1 MEENKKELMQV
12 NKIYAVD
19 FDGTL
24 HDKEYPELGEPNTD
38 LFKYLIQRQQSGD
51 KIILWTCREGKRLEE
66 AVIYCRAHGLNP
78 DAVNDNIPANKEK
91 YKNNCRKVYADY
103 YIDDRNKMI
112 VARRRRRK
120 CGPLNRTNV
129 LNYMMKKRTK

>member
-1 MEENKKELMQV
+1 M

-24 HDKEYPELGEPNTD
+24 NTAEYPELGEPNTE
-38 LFKYLIQRQQSGD
+38 LFQFLIKRQQSGD
-51 KIILWTCREGKRLEE
+51 KIILWTCREGDPLKE
-66 AVIYCRAHGLNP
+66 AVIYCRANGLEF
-78 DAVNDNIPANKEK
+78 DAVNDNIPTNKSK

-112 VARRRRRK
+112 VARRRKKK
-120 CGPLNRTNV
+120 CGKLNRTNV

>member
-1 MEENKKELMQV
+1 MNE
-12 NKIYAVD
+12 IYAVD

-24 HDKEYPELGEPNTD
+24 NTSEYPELGEPNVE
-38 LFKYLIQRQQSGD
+38 LFHFLIQRQQSGD
-51 KIILWTCREGKRLEE
+51 KIILWTCREGKLLQE
-66 AVIYCRAHGLNP
+66 AVIYCRANGLEF
-78 DAVNDNIPANKEK
+78 DAINDNIPEN
-91 YKNNCRKVYADY
+91 KNNCRKVYADY

-112 VARRRRRK
+112 VARRRRKK

>member
-1 MEENKKELMQV
+1 M

-24 HDKEYPELGEPNTD
+24 NTAEYPKLGEPNTE
-38 LFKYLIQRQQSGD
+38 LFQFLIKRQQSGD
-51 KIILWTCREGKRLEE
+51 KIILWTCREGDLLQE
-66 AVIYCRAHGLNP
+66 AVIYCRANGLEF
-78 DAVNDNIPANKEK
+78 DTVNDNIPENKNK

-112 VARRRRRK
+112 VARRRRKK

>member
-1 MEENKKELMQV
+1 M

-24 HDKEYPELGEPNTD
+24 NTAEYPELGEPNTE
-38 LFKYLIQRQQSGD
+38 LFQFLIKRQQSGD
-51 KIILWTCREGKRLEE
+51 KIILWTCREGDLLKE
-66 AVIYCRAHGLNP
+66 AVIYCRANGLEF
-78 DAVNDNIPANKEK
+78 DAINDNIHENKEK

-112 VARRRRRK
+112 TARRRRKK

-129 LNYMMKKRTK
+129 WNYIKGKAK

>member
-1 MEENKKELMQV
+1 M

-24 HDKEYPELGEPNTD
+24 NTAEYPELGELNVE
-38 LFKYLIQRQQSGD
+38 LFHFLAQRQQSGD
-51 KIILWTCREGKRLEE
+51 KIILWTCREGKLLQE
-66 AVIYCRAHGLNP
+66 AVIYCRANGLEF
-78 DAVNDNIPANKEK
+78 DAINDNIPENTEE
-91 YKNNCRKVYADY
+91 YKKNCRKVYADY

-112 VARRRRRK
+112 VARRRRKK

-129 LNYMMKKRTK
+129 LNYMMKKRMK

>member
-1 MEENKKELMQV
+1 MSV
-12 NKIYAVD
+12 SKIYAVD

-24 HDKEYPELGEPNTD
+24 HDKEYPELGEPNAE
-38 LFKYLIQRQQSGD
+38 LFKYLLQRQQSGD
-51 KIILWTCREGKRLEE
+51 KIILWTCREGKKLEE

-78 DAVNDNIPANKEK
+78 DAVNGNIHANKEK

-112 VARRRRRK
+112 VARRRKRK

-129 LNYMMKKRTK
+129 LNYMMKKRMK

>member
-1 MEENKKELMQV
+1 M

-24 HDKEYPELGEPNTD
+24 NTAEYPELGEPNTE
-38 LFKYLIQRQQSGD
+38 LFQFLIQRQQSGD
-51 KIILWTCREGKRLEE
+51 KIILWTCREGDLLKE
-66 AVIYCRAHGLNP
+66 AVIYCRASGLEF
-78 DAVNDNIPANKEK
+78 DAINDNIHENKEK

-112 VARRRRRK
+112 TARRRRKK

-129 LNYMMKKRTK
+129 WNYIKGKAK

>member
-1 MEENKKELMQV
+1 M

-24 HDKEYPELGEPNTD
+24 NTAEYPELGEPNTE
-38 LFKYLIQRQQSGD
+38 LFQFLIHRQQCGD
-51 KIILWTCREGKRLEE
+51 KIILWTCREGDLFRE
-66 AVIYCRAHGLNP
+66 AVIYCRANGLEF
-78 DAVNDNIPANKEK
+78 DAVNDNIPKKQREIQ
-91 YKNNCRKVYADY
+91 NNCRKVYADY
-103 YIDDRNKMI
+103 YIDDRNKI
-112 VARRRRRK
+112 ITARRRRRK

>member
-1 MEENKKELMQV
+1 M

-24 HDKEYPELGEPNTD
+24 NTAEYPELGEPNTE
-38 LFKYLIQRQQSGD
+38 LFQFLIKRQQSGD
-51 KIILWTCREGKRLEE
+51 KIILWTYREGDLLQE
-66 AVIYCRAHGLNP
+66 AVIYCRANGLEF
-78 DAVNDNIPANKEK
+78 DAVNSNISEN
-91 YKNNCRKVYADY
+91 KNNCRKVYADY

-112 VARRRRRK
+112 VARRRRKK

-129 LNYMMKKRTK
+129 